1 MDQDQQPDLANN
13 PEGTPT
19 WKIWLPLLLSVALAT
34 GIFIGMRLESSAPVM
49 VVDGSEF
56 GTAGLGQ
63 GKVEELIRYIQ
74 AKYVDEVDKDE
85 LIQQAIDRILEE
97 LDPHSNYI
105 SAEQL
110 KEVNEQLEGAF
121 DGIGVEFIVLDDTV
135 VVVSPLSGGPAETA
149 GILAGDKIVSVG
161 DSVVAGLIN
170 QNRDIINL
178 LRGERGSEVTIGIL
192 RGNNPTVR
200 KFTLKRDKIPVHSL
214 DIAYMLDAKT
224 GYVRLNKFSAT
235 TYEEFMEAI
244 EKLTKNNKM
253 EDLVLDLRQNP
264 GGYLQ
269 QATNILSQF
278 FTEKDKLL
286 VYTEGRSVPR
296 NDYQSSGR
304 AMFDID
310 DLVVLIDEGSASA
323 SEIIAGAV
331 QDNARGVIVGR
342 RSFGKGLVQEQ
353 YPLRDGSA
361 LRLTVARYYTP
372 SGRSIQKPYDDLDAY
387 ETDMMHRFENGEL
400 SEEGKSSIIDST
412 KYLTANGKVVYGG
425 GGIYPDFFV
434 PIDSILFN
442 EHYLTLRQHIPSFA
456 YRYAE
461 EHPDLFKSYD
471 LKGFARDFVVSE
483 SIFQAFINYAAERE
497 VKVAA
502 KDLNRIKP
510 EIKRFIKAR
519 LARQKFGEEGFFTV
533 FNRDDNSIKKALE
546 VLGNPDPMVLL
557 KN

>member
-1 MDQDQQPDLANN
+1 MDQDQQPDLA
-13 PEGTPT
+13 T
-19 WKIWLPLLLSVALAT
+19 WKIWLPVLLSVALAA
-34 GIFIGMRLESSAPVM
+34 GILIGMRLQSASPVM
-49 VVDGSEF
+49 VVDAANAMG
-56 GTAGLGQ
+56 GAGAGQ

-74 AKYVDEVDKDE
+74 AKYVDEVDREE
-85 LIQQAIDRILEE
+85 LMDAAIDRILEE

-105 SAEQL
+105 SAKQL

-161 DSVVAGLIN
+161 DSLVAGQIA

-178 LRGERGSEVTIGIL
+178 LRGERGSEVTIGVL
-192 RGNNPTVR
+192 RGRDPSIR
-200 KFTLKRDKIPVHSL
+200 KYTLKRDKIPVHSL
-214 DIAYMLDAKT
+214 DIAYMLDSKT
-224 GYVRLNKFSAT
+224 GYIKLNKFSAT
-235 TYEEFMEAI
+235 TYEEFMGAL
-244 EKLTKNNKM
+244 EKLDKDGQM

-269 QATNILSQF
+269 QATNILNQF
-278 FTEKDKLL
+278 FSEKQKLL
-286 VYTEGRSVPR
+286 VYTEGRAVGRS
-296 NDYQSSGR
+296 DYETTGR
-304 AMFDID
+304 ALYKID
-310 DLVVLIDEGSASA
+310 DVVVLIDEGSASA
-323 SEIIAGAV
+323 SEIVAGAI
-331 QDNARGVIVGR
+331 QDNARGIIVGR

-372 SGRSIQKPYDDLDAY
+372 SGRSIQKPYDDLEAY
-387 ETDMMHRFENGEL
+387 ETDVIHRFQNGEL
-400 SEEGKSSIIDST
+400 SEESKTEVLDST
-412 KYLTANGKVVYGG
+412 KYLTANGNVVYGG

-442 EHYLTLRQHIPSFA
+442 DEYLSLRQHIPSFA

-461 EHPDLFKSYD
+461 DHPEIFKSYD
-471 LKGFARDFVVSE
+471 LNGFARDFVVSDGLLQTL
-483 SIFQAFINYAAERE
+483 SAYAAERG
-497 VKVAA
+497 VKVPA
-502 KDLNRIKP
+502 KALARIKP
-510 EIKRFIKAR
+510 EIKRFLKAR
-519 LARQKFGEEGFFTV
+519 LARQKFGEEGFYTV
-533 FNRDDNSIKKALE
+533 FNRDDEAVKKALE

>member
-1 MDQDQQPDLANN
+1 MDQDQQPDLAN
-13 PEGTPT
+13 
-19 WKIWLPLLLSVALAT
+19 WKIWLPLLLAVALVA
-34 GIFIGMRLESSAPVM
+34 GMFIGMRLESSSPVM
-49 VVDGSEF
+49 VVDGNEF
-56 GTAGLGQ
+56 ASAGLGQ

-74 AKYVDEVDKDE
+74 AKYVDDVDKDE
-85 LIQQAIDRILEE
+85 LVQQAIDRILEE

-135 VVVSPLSGGPAETA
+135 VVVTPLSGGPAEAA

-178 LRGERGSEVTIGIL
+178 LRGDRGSEVTIGIL
-192 RGNNPTVR
+192 RGHDPNVR
-200 KFTLKRDKIPVHSL
+200 KFTLKRDKIPMYSM

-224 GYVRLNKFSAT
+224 GYIKLNKFSAT
-235 TYEEFMEAI
+235 TYEEFMEAL
-244 EKLTKNNKM
+244 EKLTKNGKM

-304 AMFDID
+304 AMFNID
-310 DLVVLIDEGSASA
+310 DIVVLIDEGSASA

-400 SEEGKSSIIDST
+400 SEETKTSVIDST

-434 PIDSILFN
+434 PIDSVLFN
-442 EHYLTLRQHIPSFA
+442 EHYLALRQHIPSFA

-461 EHPDLFKSYD
+461 EHPNIFQSYD
-471 LKGFARDFVVSE
+471 LKGFTRDFVVSE
-483 SIFQAFINYAAERE
+483 SIFQAFISYAATRD
-497 VKVAA
+497 VKVSA
-502 KDLNRIKP
+502 KDLNRIRP